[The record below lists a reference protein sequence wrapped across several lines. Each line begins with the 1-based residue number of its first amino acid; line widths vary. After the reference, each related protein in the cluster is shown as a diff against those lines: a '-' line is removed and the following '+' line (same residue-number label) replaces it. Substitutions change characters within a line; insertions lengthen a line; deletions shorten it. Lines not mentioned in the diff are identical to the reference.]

1 LNAALKNL
9 RMIAVVVRDLVD
21 HHIPPRYEA
30 DNDKHARDGEKFNVT
45 MHKNLRKLNVR
56 VVKPATHD
64 KPSVARL
71 AGLYNMQKSM
81 GACLS
86 RRRLII
92 VTRWR

>member
-1 LNAALKNL
+1 
-9 RMIAVVVRDLVD
+9 
-21 HHIPPRYEA
+21 
-30 DNDKHARDGEKFNVT
+30 VT